1 MTNKTSLLLR
11 CVSCVYR
18 NNLHFERYLSLDS
31 YALVDAAPR
40 ESVVSVLDIC
50 CGSGV
55 QGLVALRHYAKEA
68 MSWKMTSDRRKKP

>member
-1 MTNKTSLLLR
+1 M
-11 CVSCVYR
+11 
-18 NNLHFERYLSLDS
+18 LHFERYLSLDS

-40 ESVVSVLDIC
+40 ESVVRVLDIC

-68 MSWKMTSDRRKKP
+68 VHSLENDKPWQSYAYQLMMLMTYHYDYNSNK